1 MGLNSWSFVVNYHI
15 WSILFAFANIN

>member
-15 WSILFAFANIN
+15 WSILFAFTNMN